1 MKINEVSSA
10 TISTCRIELK
20 KLLTKRPMS
29 EPELGEELHIGTS
42 TVKQLLEE
50 LRQSGANV
58 NRIANGKFFLHNF
71 LDHGGQLVLK
81 TKPDGWT
88 KIGFVTDNHLC
99 NKHER
104 LDVLNV
110 AYDTFADEGVTDVL
124 NAGNW
129 IEGEARFNRNE
140 LVVAPG
146 IDPQIN
152 YWIDRYPDR
161 KGIITHY
168 ISGDDH
174 EGWFI
179 QRECINIGQYAQ
191 QKAEQSGRNDL
202 KYLGHV
208 EADIELKSPKGSTV
222 ARLMHP
228 GGGSSYAL
236 SYAPQKLVESFQGGE
251 KPAILFIG
259 HYHKFDYCFPRE
271 VHCISGGCTVDQ
283 TAFLRKNKIAAH
295 VGFSIV
301 RFKQDSRDGH
311 IARLNVEWIPFYD
324 LSYYQK
330 RFG

>member
-1 MKINEVSSA
+1 MKIKDISSSA
-10 TISTCRIELK
+10 LSASRVEIK
-20 KLLTKRPMS
+20 ALLTKTPMS
-29 EPELGEELHIGTS
+29 EAELGEELHIAQS
-42 TVKQLLEE
+42 TVARLLDE

-58 NRIANGKFFLHNF
+58 TRTPNGKFFLHGF
-71 LDHGGQLVLK
+71 IERGGQLVLK
-81 TKPDGWT
+81 TRADGWT

-110 AYDTFADEGVTDVL
+110 AYDTFVEEGVTDVL

-129 IEGEARFNRNE
+129 VEGEARFNRQE

-146 IDPQIN
+146 IDPQLE
-152 YWIDRYPDR
+152 YWIDRYPQR
-161 KGIITHY
+161 KGITTHY
-168 ISGDDH
+168 VSGDDH
-174 EGWFI
+174 EGWWI
-179 QRECINIGQYAQ
+179 QRECINVGQYAQ
-191 QKAEQSGRNDL
+191 SKAEKAGRNDL

-208 EADIELKSPKGSTV
+208 EADIELQSGKGSAV
-222 ARLMHP
+222 GRLMHP
-228 GGGSSYAL
+228 GGGSAYAL

-259 HYHKFDYCFPRE
+259 HYHKWDYCFPRE

-283 TAFLRKNKIAAH
+283 TAFLRKNKIGAH

-301 RFKQDSRDGH
+301 RFKQDSKDGH
-311 IARLNVEWIPFYD
+311 ITRLGVEWVPFYD
-324 LSYYQK
+324 LGYYEK

>member
-1 MKINEVSSA
+1 
-10 TISTCRIELK
+10 
-20 KLLTKRPMS
+20 MS
-29 EPELGEELHIGTS
+29 EAELA
-42 TVKQLLEE
+42 EE
-50 LRQSGANV
+50 LRVTQTAVHNLLNELHQSGANV
-58 NRIANGKFFLHNF
+58 ARVSGNKLFLHN
-71 LDHGGQLVLK
+71 LVERGGRLILK
-81 TKPDGWT
+81 TQSDNWT

-99 NKHER
+99 NRHER
-104 LDVLNV
+104 LDVLNA
-110 AYDTFADEGVTDVL
+110 AYDSFENEGVTDVL

-129 IEGEARFNRNE
+129 IEGEARFNRQE

-146 IDPQIN
+146 MDPQLD
-152 YWIDRYPDR
+152 YWIDRYPSR
-161 KGIITHY
+161 KGITTHY

-174 EGWFI
+174 EGWFV
-179 QRECINIGQYAQ
+179 QRECINIGHYAQ
-191 QKAEQSGRNDL
+191 LKAEKAGRNDL

-208 EADIELKSPKGSTV
+208 EADIELQCCKGSSV

-259 HYHKFDYCFPRE
+259 HYHKWDYCFPRE

-295 VGFSIV
+295 VGYSIV
-301 RFKQDSRDGH
+301 RLKQDAKDGH
-311 IARLNVEWIPFYD
+311 ITRLNVEWVPFYD
-324 LSYYQK
+324 LGYYQK